1 MNAKLMRSRLWL
13 QRLVRRR
20 SPIQKLCVAIAI
32 LSDALKPRRGNDRG
46 SRPALGTDGLRA
58 SVRLSRCQ
66 RELLAALLA
75 DEAKRRGIHSAT
87 ATQGTRKNLLR
98 WIDILTHKL
107 LETPNDQAQAQ
118 PPETGVACNDD
129 VQISCLSQN

>member
-1 MNAKLMRSRLWL
+1 MKPDLQTETQSQGCL
-13 QRLVRRR
+13 QRFVRRR
-20 SPIQKLCVAIAI
+20 SPIQRLCVAVAI
-32 LSDALKPRRGNDRG
+32 LSDALKLGGGNDPGIRA
-46 SRPALGTDGLRA
+46 ALWTGGLRA

-75 DEAKRRGIHSAT
+75 DEAKRWGIHRAA

-107 LETPNDQAQAQ
+107 ETPNAKLTDDEERAKDSRSG
-118 PPETGVACNDD
+118 TGG
-129 VQISCLSQN
+129 